1 MTVNA
6 SSIVQLAIQIKNGI
20 TVNVN
25 VSVKSIVHA
34 ENITVGILAHVVLK
48 IVSIL
53 KILLIIQKLNMMKL

>member
-25 VSVKSIVHA
+25 VSVKSIVHE
-34 ENITVGILAHVVLK
+34 ENIIVGILAHVVVK
-48 IVSIL
+48 IVSI
-53 KILLIIQKLNMMKL
+53 